1 MFAAPCGPP
10 SQPVVDS
17 ASRNSI
23 TLHWFKP
30 SDIGSGKLQG
40 YIVDMKPTGG
50 NWKAVNVDPVR
61 EPKMVVQDLKELQ
74 EYQFLVKAVNEAGP
88 GAPSNETEPIV
99 AAGWPVD
106 NTRVL
111 D

>member
-1 MFAAPCGPP
+1 MFAALCGPP

-40 YIVDMKPTGG
+40 YIV
-50 NWKAVNVDPVR
+50 
-61 EPKMVVQDLKELQ
+61 
-74 EYQFLVKAVNEAGP
+74 
-88 GAPSNETEPIV
+88 
-99 AAGWPVD
+99 
-106 NTRVL
+106 
-111 D
+111 